1 MKCPA
6 TLKAAAH
13 HLVTYCTKW
22 KVATLDVSLI
32 AFPLLLAFRGGCG
45 ESGAIKAMVS

>member
-6 TLKAAAH
+6 TVKAAAH

-32 AFPLLLAFRGGCG
+32 AFLLLLAVCKGWRKDAQADGQ
-45 ESGAIKAMVS
+45 